1 MEQLAKMLPG
11 SSDAN
16 MLPNALV
23 TRLNPDAKGKS
34 KANKASNVDRTAED
48 TACHGTGLEALD

>member
-11 SSDAN
+11 SSDEN
-16 MLPNALV
+16 MLPNAVV

-34 KANKASNVDRTAED
+34 KERKASNVDRKAEE

>member
-11 SSDAN
+11 SSDEN
-16 MLPNALV
+16 MLPNAIV
-23 TRLNPDAKGKS
+23 TRLNPDQKEKN
-34 KANKASNVDRTAED
+34 KASEASNVDRKAED